1 MAAPG
6 GISAF
11 LLAAAEYLPSY
22 WLLLAAS
29 PSAPKGVH
37 KLKLHDLQTYMI
49 GFAVAIF
56 YRVCLA
62 LVLAQ
67 QQAKMQPLTLRCK
80 NNSVL
85 ELCRECIVGNVRHSN
100 LKLHDL

>member
-6 GISAF
+6 GISAL
-11 LLAAAEYLPSY
+11 LLAEAEYLPSY

-67 QQAKMQPLTLRCK
+67 QQAKMSEK
-80 NNSVL
+80 NVL
-85 ELCRECIVGNVRHSN
+85 SFEHTRYTSISYIYKISTFCISFN
-100 LKLHDL
+100 